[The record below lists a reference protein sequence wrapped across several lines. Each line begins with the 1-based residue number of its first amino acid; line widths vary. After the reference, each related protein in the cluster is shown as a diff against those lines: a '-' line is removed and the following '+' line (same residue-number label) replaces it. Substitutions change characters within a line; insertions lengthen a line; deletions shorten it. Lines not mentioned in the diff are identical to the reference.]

1 MFYDAINSEIDSS
14 PRGLLKIKGMI
25 KWINFDYNEHSVSV
39 HSYLFAGEA
48 LIRAT
53 ADCFQQLKNSRAT
66 SPFAS
71 RALYAALKSA
81 HLGNDHNWK

>member
-1 MFYDAINSEIDSS
+1 MFYDAIISEIDS
-14 PRGLLKIKGMI
+14 PRGMLKIKGMI

-66 SPFAS
+66 SPFDLHRVLFTLRSS
-71 RALYAALKSA
+71 R
-81 HLGNDHNWK
+81 HT